1 MSRTKNTARNTIVG
15 VACTG
20 ISYLLSFVLQA
31 IFIRLMG
38 LEYSGVNSLF
48 GDILKILNIA
58 DLGFNNAILFKL
70 YKTISDGD
78 DKKTEMYLSTY
89 RKICYAVGGVVG
101 IAGVCCIPFLD
112 SMVKEKPSFPEPLWS
127 IYLFILASS
136 VINHFINYRSILL
149 IAKQDRYITT
159 IIEYFSIFLKHA
171 LQIVVLLVYKN
182 IYLYLAV
189 GIFAICVRGVL
200 LGIISNKKYH
210 LSWHSKDKITKDE
223 TKDITKDVGALA
235 VFKFCRTI
243 NVTLDTLLI
252 SKFIAVAQTAI
263 YGSTVIL
270 TSGLTTLID
279 TFNDGIIASIG
290 DLNATG
296 DKDGVENTLKSSV
309 HIMYLLYGICAA
321 VLVPFMKEFM
331 DWWIGYSLSNACIYV
346 LIFNFY
352 TGGLNNHISTYR
364 NSMGLYRKGWKRPA
378 ATVIVN
384 FVASYILIQKIGI
397 LGAFL
402 GTTIANVT
410 TMLWYDPWI
419 VYKYG
424 LQRSSKGF
432 FGRYM
437 LYLIFVLAASGI
449 NYMISTVLPIAD
461 NIFLLGLHGIIY
473 TLCAAVILLLGGM
486 VFKTQKDVLNRLLSL
501 VKIKKG

>member
-15 VACTG
+15 IACTG
-20 ISYLLSFVLQA
+20 ISYVLSFVLQA

-48 GDILKILNIA
+48 LGILKILNIA

-70 YKTISDGD
+70 YKTIADGD

-89 RKICYAVGGVVG
+89 RKICYTVGTFVAIVG
-101 IAGVCCIPFLD
+101 LCCIPFLN
-112 SMVKEKPSFPEPLWS
+112 SFVSEKPSFSEPLWT
-127 IYLFILASS
+127 IYLFVLGSS
-136 VINHFINYRSILL
+136 VASHFINYRNILL
-149 IAKQDRYITT
+149 IAKQDRYIAT
-159 IIEYFSIFLKHA
+159 IIDYISIFFKHA
-171 LQIVVLLVYKN
+171 MQIVVLLVYKN
-182 IYLYLAV
+182 IYLYLA
-189 GIFAICVRGVL
+189 IDIISVL
-200 LGIISNKKYH
+200 LRGLLYGIVSNKKYH
-210 LSWHSKDKITKDE
+210 LSWHSDKKITKEE
-223 TKDITKDVGALA
+223 TKDLTKDVGALA

-243 NVTLDTLLI
+243 NATLDTLMI

-270 TSGLTTLID
+270 TDGLISLID

-309 HIMYLLYGICAA
+309 HIMYLLYGICSA

-352 TGGLNNHISTYR
+352 TGGINQHISTYR
-364 NSMGLYRKGWKRPA
+364 NSMGLYRKGWKRPM
-378 ATVIVN
+378 ATVVVN

-402 GTTIANVT
+402 GTTIANIT
-410 TMLWYDPWI
+410 TMLWYDPYI
-419 VYKYG
+419 VYKFG
-424 LQRSSKGF
+424 LNRSSKGF

-437 LYLIFVLAASGI
+437 VYLLFVFAASGL
-449 NYMISTVLPIAD
+449 NYFIGTILPTAD
-461 NIFLLGLHGIIY
+461 NIVLLVVHGIIY
-473 TLCAAVILLLGGM
+473 TACAALVLLLGGSF
-486 VFKTQKDVLNRLLSL
+486 FKAQKDVIKRLLGL
-501 VKIKKG
+501 LKKKKG